1 MRNLEA
7 VQQGLVIV
15 RNALTPLVERVLRAE
30 YGDDWWQRGVL
41 DALIQDQKPVHD
53 RPPQGNAGDID
64 LQLALKLVQV
74 YHWELFSD
82 DLGWGGRQ
90 RSLLGAVTAV
100 RNQYEGHVTPNREAE
115 LNDGKTRDLLEGM
128 EMFVHLFD
136 HRAGDQIG
144 NLIELLKMQQPEPE
158 PPAVEETVI
167 LRRPLP
173 SQTAQRPQRSA
184 PERMIRPI
192 AARPEPT
199 LKNGAGGR
207 SMPVQAQPLWKR
219 QQQVRWGAAV
229 RTDPPAEEAAPPQAP
244 EAARRPDTPATSARA
259 TAMGEVREGD
269 PLKLV
274 RTATIESPVAARRL
288 TPEPVED
295 TVKVL
300 PPRPP
305 KARSTPRPEKKK
317 RRPAAEEALPPDPEP
332 FLKRYRSPGGKSAP
346 SQRPDPDLYI
356 PARVRERTPKRLR
369 REPYEVD
376 VHTGENRRGEPVL
389 QVDPPPRPAPVRDH
403 PVTRPPLRLVLRVGA
418 MVLLGV
424 VLGVGL
430 IFLDGWLSTLLGR

>member
-7 VQQGLVIV
+7 VQQGLNIV
-15 RNALTPLVERVLRAE
+15 RDALTPLVERVLRAE
-30 YGDDWWQRGVL
+30 YGNDWWQRGVL
-41 DALIQDQKPVHD
+41 DALTQDQKPIHD
-53 RPPQGNAGDID
+53 RPSQGNAGDID

-82 DLGWGGRQ
+82 DLDWGGRQ

-128 EMFVHLFD
+128 EMFLNLFD
-136 HRAGDQIG
+136 RKAGDRIG
-144 NLIELLKMQQPEPE
+144 NLIELLRMQQPEPE
-158 PPAVEETVI
+158 PPAQEETII

-173 SQTAQRPQRSA
+173 SPAAQRPEKSA
-184 PERMIRPI
+184 PQRLIRPI
-192 AARPEPT
+192 AARPEPM

-229 RTDPPAEEAAPPQAP
+229 RTDPPAEEAVPTQQPSATRQ
-244 EAARRPDTPATSARA
+244 PDTPATSARA
-259 TAMGEVREGD
+259 TAMGEIRAGD

-295 TVKVL
+295 SVKVL

-305 KARSTPRPEKKK
+305 KARPEKKK

-356 PARVRERTPKRLR
+356 PARIQERTPRRLR

-389 QVDPPPRPAPVRDH
+389 QVDPPLRSAPVRIQ
-403 PVTRPPLRLVLRVGA
+403 PASRPPIRLILRVGA

-424 VLGVGL
+424 ALGLGL
-430 IFLDGWLSTLLGR
+430 ILLDGWLSTLLGR